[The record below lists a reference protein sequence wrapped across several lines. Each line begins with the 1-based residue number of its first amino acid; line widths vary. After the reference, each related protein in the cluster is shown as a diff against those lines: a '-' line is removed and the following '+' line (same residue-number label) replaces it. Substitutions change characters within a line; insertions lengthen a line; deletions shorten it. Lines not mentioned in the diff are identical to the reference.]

1 VDYQAFIS
9 KISFKF
15 LQSDAVRG
23 QDGRYVVERGDR
35 PPARLLE
42 VPFAPVDIV
51 NTVLPSSAPVTHALK
66 ELCDLPRMST
76 VSIAAMLNE
85 AVARM
90 APGQAFVNV
99 GVWHGYT
106 FLSSMACNDDKPC
119 IGIDDFSLF
128 GGPEEQFRREFE
140 ARRSDNHSFHSM
152 DYREY
157 FDKVHDQPIGVY
169 CYDGSHDYENQWRGL
184 EVAEPFFDEGCLVVV
199 DDTNWAPVWRATME
213 FAAASRLRYRLVT
226 HAQTTDPEHPTF
238 WNGVLILQVGGE
250 LDAMVEQ
257 TVGPPPAPPA
267 TPSDYAA
274 PPTTGEPFVSVIV
287 QSEGDDDDVGATI
300 ESVRSQTWP
309 EIEVIVA
316 DADASAL
323 AAALAASQ
331 GEFVSVV
338 RAGARLPERAV
349 HMGLGLPVFRRALV
363 AVGDNW
369 YQELD
374 GLLAAAEDI
383 RAVVPSDAQ
392 LILIDENA
400 GRPKT
405 LGNLVRY
412 PIEGGHPADDA
423 HAIRDLESLREEGA
437 GFIAF
442 LAPAFWWLEYYADL
456 DRHLRANY
464 RCALESERVIA
475 FDLN

>member
-15 LQSDAVRG
+15 LQPDAVRG

-42 VPFAPVDIV
+42 VPFAPVDVV

-106 FLSSMACNDDKPC
+106 FLSSLACNEDKPC

-128 GGPEEQFRREFE
+128 GGPEAQFRREFE

-152 DYREY
+152 DYRDY
-157 FDKVHDQPIGVY
+157 FAKVHDGPIGVY
-169 CYDGSHDYENQWRGL
+169 CYDGSHDYESQWNGL

-213 FAAASRLRYRLVT
+213 FAAASRRRYRLVT
-226 HAQTTDPEHPTF
+226 HAQTTDPEHPTY
-238 WNGVLILQVGGE
+238 WNGVLVLRVEGE
-250 LDAMVEQ
+250 SDTGAAGI
-257 TVGPPPAPPA
+257 VGPPPPPPA
-267 TPSDYAA
+267 AESDF
-274 PPTTGEPFVSVIV
+274 PIPQTTGEPLVSVIV
-287 QSEGDDDDVGATI
+287 QSEDDDDDVGATI

-309 EIEVIVA
+309 AVEVIVA
-316 DADASAL
+316 DGDALSL

-331 GEFVSVV
+331 GEFVTVV

-349 HMGLGLPVFRRALV
+349 HIGLGRPGFRRALV
-363 AVGDNW
+363 TAGGNW
-369 YQELD
+369 YRDLD
-374 GLLAAAEDI
+374 DLLAAAEDI
-383 RAVVPSDAQ
+383 RAVLPPDAR

-405 LGNLVRY
+405 LGNLVKY

-423 HAIRDLESLREEGA
+423 HAIRDLESLRKEGT

-464 RCALESERVIA
+464 RCALENDRVIA
-475 FDLN
+475 FDLT